1 MAKRSK
7 RTVGLDGMQASGASP
22 KGKGSRLSDEAVRR
36 REERDRRRRMKWW
49 HEARFGML
57 LTYGLHSHLSILS
70 AEDMYWAKI
79 PVKQYKKLVRDFKP
93 RPDAARL
100 WAALAKKAGM
110 KYMVLVAK
118 HDDGYC
124 LWDTKQSEFNS
135 VRTGPKRDLVQEYVD
150 ACRQAGLRVG
160 IYFCLNEWRH
170 PDCVRAAKSKR
181 ARRRYLDFV
190 QGCIRELMTN
200 YGKIDVFWPDYPAAM
215 KTPELWESRKTIAM
229 IRELQPDI
237 IINNRLML
245 PEDFGTPEG
254 HITAQNRA
262 WESCMT
268 LTGTGLWGWRWEPEE
283 DWASPRAIVEMVR
296 QVTAGS
302 GNLVLDFG
310 PKPDGSPPQNVE
322 ERLLKVGKWLK
333 GNEEAVY
340 GMVDRVEREHFHPW
354 LKYGKWTRKG
364 NVGYFWCRHW
374 RGKELVIVD
383 EKTKVKRISFLKT
396 GKPVKF
402 TWEPGKL
409 VLKGLPEKDPD
420 RIAHTT
426 VFKIEFAG
434 VPRRMSDH
442 GYPLVWC
449 GQ

>member
-1 MAKRSK
+1 MGRKAKAV
-7 RTVGLDGMQASGASP
+7 VGLDGMQESEGTASGTA
-22 KGKGSRLSDEAVRR
+22 SRLSEEAAQR

-57 LTYGLHSHLSILS
+57 ATYGLHSHLSILS
-70 AEDMYWAKI
+70 AEDMYWARI
-79 PVKQYKKLVRDFKP
+79 PVREYEKLVRDFRP
-93 RPDAARL
+93 RSDAARL

-110 KYMVLVAK
+110 RYMVFVAK

-124 LWDTKQSEFNS
+124 LWDTEQTEFSS
-135 VRTGPKRDLVQEYVD
+135 VRTGPKRDIVREYVE
-150 ACRQAGLRVG
+150 ACREAGLRVG

-170 PDCVRAAKSKR
+170 PDCVRAAKSKC

-190 QGCIRELMTN
+190 QGCVRELMTN

-215 KTPELWESRKTIAM
+215 RTPELWESRKTIAM
-229 IRELQPDI
+229 VRELQPSI

-254 HITAQNRA
+254 HITAQTRA

-283 DWASPRAIVEMVR
+283 DWASPRAIVDMIR
-296 QVTAGS
+296 QATAGG
-302 GNLVLDFG
+302 GNLLLDFG
-310 PKPDGSPPQNVE
+310 PKPDGSPPEIVE
-322 ERLLKVGKWLK
+322 ERLLQVGKWLK

-374 RGKELVIVD
+374 RGRELVIVD

-409 VLKGLPEKDPD
+409 VLKGLPKNDPD

-426 VFKIEFAG
+426 VFRIEFAG
-434 VPRRMSDH
+434 MPRRMSDH